1 MVGCSDYVIKNPIRH
16 FNLEDLFEKSVLNRG
31 TSLSQYMTK
40 YALLKKWGYPDE
52 WKLMGVTKLGAPIE
66 RWTYYAWIPG
76 FPVSYRYVAKEYRL
90 YFHGDIL
97 MKWEDTDLLK
107 RESKDVESKG
117 VKGEVKK

>member
-1 MVGCSDYVIKNPIRH
+1 
-16 FNLEDLFEKSVLNRG
+16 LEDLFEKSVLNRG